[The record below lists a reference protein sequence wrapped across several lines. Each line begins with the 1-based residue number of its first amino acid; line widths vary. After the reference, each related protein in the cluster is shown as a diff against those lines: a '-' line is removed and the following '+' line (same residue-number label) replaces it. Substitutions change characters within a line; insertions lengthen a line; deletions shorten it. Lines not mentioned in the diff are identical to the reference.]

1 MKGID
6 VRCHKCGVTVKVSI
20 EKAGYT
26 ANCSNCG
33 AVIDVPLPGVA
44 EGKDYGDFL
53 LKRRLGRGGMGEVWL
68 AEQKAMARL
77 AALKILPPAMAQD
90 DDYRERFLREAR
102 IAGKLHHPNIATAF
116 SAGMVNGLYFLAS
129 RYIEGV
135 NLADLQKAG
144 QEFGEKDILAKV
156 IQIADALDYAWNEY
170 NIIHRDI
177 KPENIMIGDSGKPVL
192 LDLGI
197 AKQIGGDAPGLTQ
210 VGIIIGTPDYIS
222 PEQAN
227 GTSDI
232 DFRTDIYS
240 LGATIYHLLT
250 GEAPFGTG
258 VAQVILG
265 RVLTDPLKAPDLVN
279 PAISP
284 ATSALIIKMMAK
296 DREARQ
302 QSWKEVVDDVQKA
315 INGVAPVVN
324 TKILMPDAADYDKL
338 DDIDI
343 NILRKIGNQ
352 NAKANKAV
360 QPEPDID
367 VEDTIEM
374 EPSETEE
381 KVVLRLKQPGSI
393 ISGNSEFSGP
403 VVPPEMIASSRFAFL
418 ENRTTLIFILIAAV
432 CILVGVTVLVVA
444 LTR

>member
-1 MKGID
+1 MKGLD
-6 VRCHKCGVTVKVSI
+6 VKCHQCGVTVKVSI
-20 EKAGYT
+20 EKAGYA

-33 AVIDVPLPGVA
+33 ASIDVPLPGVA
-44 EGKDYGDFL
+44 EGQDYGDFL

-77 AALKILPPAMAQD
+77 AALKILPPAMALD

-135 NLADLQKAG
+135 NLADLQKTG
-144 QEFGEKDILAKV
+144 QEFEERDVLAKV

-177 KPENIMIGDSGKPVL
+177 KPENIMLGDSGKPVL

-197 AKQIGGDAPGLTQ
+197 AKQIGGDSPGLTQ

-227 GTSDI
+227 GESDI

-250 GEAPFGTG
+250 GEPPFGTG
-258 VAQVILG
+258 MAQVILG
-265 RVLTDPLKAPDLVN
+265 RVLTNPLKAPDLVN

-284 ATSALIIKMMAK
+284 ATSALIRKMMIK
-296 DREARQ
+296 DRDARQ

-315 INGVAPVVN
+315 INGVSPAFN
-324 TKILMPDAADYDKL
+324 TKMVMPSADDYDKL

-343 NILRKIGNQ
+343 NILRKIGD
-352 NAKANKAV
+352 KKTESDKDDR
-360 QPEPDID
+360 PEFDFD
-367 VEDTIEM
+367 NDQTIEM
-374 EPSETEE
+374 DFPEEEE
-381 KVVLRLKQPGSI
+381 KVVLRLKEPGSI
-393 ISGNSEFSGP
+393 VSGNTEFDGP
-403 VVPPEMIASSRFAFL
+403 VVPPEIMAGSKFAFL
-418 ENRTTLIFILIAAV
+418 GNRVTLIFIVIAV
-432 CILVGVTVLVVA
+432 ICILVGLAVIVVA

>member
-1 MKGID
+1 MEGID
-6 VRCHKCGVTVKVSI
+6 VRCPGCGVTVKVST
-20 EKAGYT
+20 ERSGYT
-26 ANCSNCG
+26 ANCNNCG
-33 AVIDVPLPGVA
+33 ANIDVPLPGVE
-44 EGKDYGDFL
+44 EGQDFGDFL
-53 LKRRLGRGGMGEVWL
+53 LKRRIGKGGMGEVWL

-77 AALKILPPAMAQD
+77 AALKVLPPSMAQD

-144 QEFGEKDILAKV
+144 QDFEERDTLTKV

-197 AKQIGGDAPGLTQ
+197 AKQMDGDAPGLTQ

-227 GTSDI
+227 GASDI

-250 GEAPFGTG
+250 GEPPFGTG
-258 VAQVILG
+258 KAQVILG
-265 RVLTDPLKAPDLVN
+265 RVLSNPLKAPDLVN
-279 PAISP
+279 PAISQ
-284 ATSALIIKMMAK
+284 ASSALIIKMMAK
-296 DREARQ
+296 DRDARQ

-315 INGVAPVVN
+315 INGVKPLVN
-324 TKILMPDAADYDKL
+324 TKILMPDSEDYDKL

-343 NILRKIGNQ
+343 NILRKIGD
-352 NAKANKAV
+352 KKPKKNKDI
-360 QPEPDID
+360 QTEPDID
-367 VEDTIEM
+367 VEETIEM
-374 EPSETEE
+374 DVSDIEE
-381 KVVLRLKQPGSI
+381 KVVLRLKEPGSI
-393 ISGNSEFSGP
+393 ISGKSGFDGP
-403 VVPPEMIASSRFAFL
+403 VVPPEIAADTKFAFL
-418 ENRTTLIFILIAAV
+418 ENRTTLILILIASI
-432 CILVGVTVLVVA
+432 CILIGLTVIVFA
-444 LTR
+444 ISR